1 MMLILNVQYDM
12 QYECTPSIEFLI
24 EPGIIQL
31 RQTDITILK
40 MEKKKKKTNQQIIF
54 GHEGNNIRTEIYPL
68 KH

>member
-12 QYECTPSIEFLI
+12 QYECTSSIEFLI

-40 MEKKKKKTNQQIIF
+40 MEKDRKSVV
-54 GHEGNNIRTEIYPL
+54 
-68 KH
+68 

>member
-1 MMLILNVQYDM
+1 MMLIFSVQYDM

-40 MEKKKKKTNQQIIF
+40 MENKN
-54 GHEGNNIRTEIYPL
+54 
-68 KH
+68 